1 MLQYKHFK
9 NREEWQKGRYKFPG
23 IGASEASAVVG
34 ASNWMT
40 ATELWEIKTGRKKP
54 KDLSEN
60 EIVQYGTDAEQHI
73 RGLFMLK
80 HDNYILDYK
89 PYAFLFQSER
99 PWLRCTLDGE
109 LTSED
114 GEKGI
119 LEVKSHFVRGKSDL
133 KQWDNRIPDAYLCQ
147 ILHQFLATGFGY
159 AYLTAE
165 LIFQDFS
172 SQLRTYYFEAQDYL
186 EDMDWLLAEEEKFWE
201 SVQSGNSPSVKL
213 IL

>member
-40 ATELWEIKTGRKKP
+40 STELWEIKTGRKKP

-80 HDNYILDYK
+80 HDNYKLEYRPFDFVY
-89 PYAFLFQSER
+89 QSER

-133 KQWDNRIPDAYLCQ
+133 RQWTNQIPEHYLIQ
-147 ILHQFLATGFGY
+147 LLHQHLATGFSY

-165 LIFQDFS
+165 LIYQNFDS
-172 SQLRTYYFEAQDYL
+172 SIRTYFFDFNDYW
-186 EDMDWLLAEEEKFWE
+186 EEIGWLLDEEEKFWE
-201 SVQSGNSPSVKL
+201 SVQSGNSPSIKL

>member
-89 PYAFLFQSER
+89 PYDFLFQSER

-133 KQWDNRIPDAYLCQ
+133 RQWANQIPEHYLIQ
-147 ILHQFLATGFGY
+147 LLHQHLATGFSY

-165 LIFQDFS
+165 LIYQNFDS
-172 SQLRTYYFEAQDYL
+172 SIRTYFFDFNDYW
-186 EDMDWLLAEEEKFWE
+186 EEIGWLLDEEEKFWE

>member
-40 ATELWEIKTGRKKP
+40 STELWEIKTGRKKP

-80 HDNYILDYK
+80 HDNYKLEYRPFDFVY
-89 PYAFLFQSER
+89 QSER

-133 KQWDNRIPDAYLCQ
+133 RQWTNQIPEHYLIQ
-147 ILHQFLATGFGY
+147 LLHQHLATGFSY

-165 LIFQDFS
+165 LIYQNFDS
-172 SQLRTYYFEAQDYL
+172 SIRTYFFDFNDYW
-186 EDMDWLLAEEEKFWE
+186 EEIGWLLDEEEKFWE

>member
-40 ATELWEIKTGRKKP
+40 STELWEIKTGRKKP

-80 HDNYILDYK
+80 HDNYKLEYRPFDFVY
-89 PYAFLFQSER
+89 QSER

-119 LEVKSHFVRGKSDL
+119 LEVKSHFVRGKSNL
-133 KQWDNRIPDAYLCQ
+133 RQWTNQIPEHYLIQ
-147 ILHQFLATGFGY
+147 LLHQHLATGFSY

-165 LIFQDFS
+165 LIYQNFDS
-172 SQLRTYYFEAQDYL
+172 SIRTYFFDFNDYW
-186 EDMDWLLAEEEKFWE
+186 EEIGWLLDEEEKFWE